1 MSYKTRV
8 KINIFGIVQGVN
20 FRSNVKK
27 FAQNRGITGW
37 AKNTEKGDVV
47 INAEGKKQEIK
58 DLIEYCKKGSEGA
71 KVKRCEA
78 YYQKYKDE
86 FTRFDIL

>member
-8 KINIFGIVQGVN
+8 KINIFGVVQGVN
-20 FRSNVKK
+20 FRSNIQH

-37 AKNTEKGDVV
+37 AMNTPEGNVV

-58 DLIEYCKKGSEGA
+58 DLIEYCKEGPDNA
-71 KVKRCEA
+71 KIQRCEA

-86 FTRFDIL
+86 FTRFDIK